1 MIKKDK
7 LFPFCYF
14 GACILMVLGILFN
27 DVISWIALGVL
38 GVGVAAQ
45 FTDWFD

>member
-1 MIKKDK
+1 MIDKDK

-27 DVISWIALGVL
+27 DVIAWIGNIEV
-38 GVGVAAQ
+38 V
-45 FTDWFD
+45 TKRSRPS